1 MPNYSLVI
9 DSKFRPFTFAE
20 LAAPWQM
27 YGEAYKEQEAALAD
41 LDTKAS
47 VWENMVN
54 KETDPELYQQYK
66 NYADE
71 LTSQADVLATQGLT
85 PGARQAIKKLGSRY
99 SKEIVP
105 IEQAFN
111 TRKEQSKMQL
121 QARMTNP
128 SLMFSRDAANTRL
141 LDYVNNPELDF
152 ETISGNDITQRVFT
166 QAQAL
171 SKELIDN
178 KEDLRKVLGGDYYE
192 YVKQR
197 GFTKE
202 AVLAAIM
209 DSPNASPVL
218 QQLVNDAVAS
228 SGVQNWNSQ
237 DALDK
242 VTSYARQGLWGAV
255 GTSEAQL
262 VNNWRAQTNLAHA
275 NAMALEDKRHD
286 HALEEN
292 KTKNSIPF
300 KSSDGKDYWYNPY
313 QGIFTDDKG
322 NLVEKPKDAPEFL
335 GRFKDKDNSSGSS
348 SEPGKPNKYD
358 LSGISTLAGAT
369 DAGYTMM
376 GVGMKAHGGDGPW
389 QVFTEDNEDIPG
401 GNVNSFFEHHGW
413 FEDGWIYNRSNF
425 RKSPN
430 NPGNVVIDFH
440 EDEMSLI
447 RDYVKEGGK
456 INDIDDLDPEYRD
469 ILISANN
476 YLKSQ
481 GIEQGIGD
489 DRIRIAI
496 TNTPKEGELNYIIYR
511 R

>member
-9 DSKFRPFTFAE
+9 DSRFSPFTFAE

-27 YGEAYKEQEAALAD
+27 YGETYKEQEAALAD

-85 PGARQAIKKLGSRY
+85 PGDRQAIKKLGSRY
-99 SKEIVP
+99 SREIVP

-111 TRKEQSKMQL
+111 TRKEQAKMQL
-121 QARMTNP
+121 QARMSNP
-128 SLMFSRDAANTRL
+128 SLLFSRDAANTRL

-166 QAQAL
+166 QASAL

-209 DSPNASPVL
+209 DSPDASPENKKHLHLL
-218 QQLVNDAVAS
+218 QQLVNDAVVS

-262 VNNWRAQTNLAHA
+262 VNNWRKQANLQHTNT
-275 NAMALEDKRHD
+275 MAVEDKRHE

-322 NLVEKPKDAPEFL
+322 NLVDKPKDAPEFL
-335 GRFKDKDNSSGSS
+335 GRFRDKDNDFTDP
-348 SEPGKPNKYD
+348 EKPNKYD
-358 LSGISTLAGAT
+358 LSSVSTMAGAK
-369 DAGYTMM
+369 DAGYILM
-376 GVGMKAHGGDGPW
+376 GIGMKSHKNKGPW
-389 QVFTEDNEDIPG
+389 EIY
-401 GNVNSFFEHHGW
+401 GNGNDVSGYGDVDSFFEEHGMIRDSEIT
-413 FEDGWIYNRSNF
+413 FN
-425 RKSPN
+425 PN
-430 NPGNVVIDFH
+430 NQADIVLNFDN
-440 EDEMSLI
+440 MNTI
-447 RDYVKEGGK
+447 RDYIKKGGDL
-456 INDIDDLDPEYRD
+456 NDIDDLDADLREAIKATD
-469 ILISANN
+469 TH
-476 YLKSQ
+476 LKTQ
-481 GIEQGIGD
+481 GFSDGITD

-496 TNTPKEGELNYIIYR
+496 TNTPKGRAKFNLLIYR

>member
-85 PGARQAIKKLGSRY
+85 PGARQAIKRLGSRY

-121 QARMTNP
+121 QARMANP

-152 ETISGNDITQRVFT
+152 ETINGNDITQRVFT

-192 YVKQR
+192 YVRQR
-197 GFTKE
+197 GFTRE

-228 SGVQNWNSQ
+228 SGVQGWNNQ
-237 DALDK
+237 DMTNK
-242 VTSYARQGLWGAV
+242 VISYARQGLWGAV
-255 GTSEAQL
+255 GSSEAQL
-262 VNNWRAQTNLAHA
+262 VNNWRAQANLQHA
-275 NAMALEDKRHD
+275 NAMEAEDKRHE
-286 HALEEN
+286 HAMEEGRI
-292 KTKNSIPF
+292 KNAIPF
-300 KSSDGKDYWYNPY
+300 KSSDGNTYLYNPY
-313 QGIFTDDKG
+313 QGLFTDENG
-322 NLVEKPKDAPEFL
+322 NLVDKPKDAPEFL
-335 GRFKDKDNSSGSS
+335 GRFRDKDGNPTD
-348 SEPGKPNKYD
+348 PGKPNKYD
-358 LSGISTLAGAT
+358 LSGTSTMTGAT

-376 GVGMKAHGGDGPW
+376 GVGMKVHGGAGPW
-389 QVFTEDNEDIPG
+389 QVFTEDGQDIPG
-401 GNVNSFFEHHGW
+401 GNVKSFFEHHGW
-413 FEDGWIYNRSNF
+413 WEHRALYNRSDYQ
-425 RKSPN
+425 KAPN
-430 NPGNVVIDFH
+430 NLGDVVIDFH
-440 EDEMSLI
+440 DDEMSLI
-447 RDYVKEGGK
+447 RDYVREGGN
-456 INDIDDLDPEYRD
+456 INDIEDLDPEYRD

-481 GIEQGIGD
+481 GFEQGIGD

-496 TNTPKEGELNYIIYR
+496 TNTPEEGEHNYIIYR